1 MISHTKKILWKKLV
15 ALEKKIIASDTLLI
29 ATKLYLRE
37 GEKIEHNISQKK
49 KNCNTKSYHYVIPFR
64 NKRHPN
70 NLGILILDRDKEWH
84 TRQSLIP
91 HRALVW

>member
-1 MISHTKKILWKKLV
+1 MKKACSIRKN
-15 ALEKKIIASDTLLI
+15 KIIASDTLLI

-37 GEKIEHNISQKK
+37 CEKIEHNISQKRK
-49 KNCNTKSYHYVIPFR
+49 IIIQNHIIMLIPFR

-91 HRALVW
+91 HRALV